1 MEQRHKV
8 IFKRQWA
15 KELRNYLLYAWE
27 GGASQ
32 QGDSSANRD
41 RANEVAR
48 GICWQ
53 GPGWLDWAFGPPDK
67 PLSVRKKDI
76 S

>member
-15 KELRNYLLYAWE
+15 KELRNDLLYAWE
-27 GGASQ
+27 GGARQ
-32 QGDSSANRD
+32 QGVSSANKG

-48 GICWQ
+48 GTCWH
-53 GPGWLDWAFGPPDK
+53 GPEWLDWAFGSPDT